1 MPEHSHYVSSRY
13 RLPVPMVLI
22 VPPHRGFGVLSQQGQ
37 TIASAAAAG
46 ASTTA
51 SILVALGTVGGPVG
65 AVIAG
70 IAALGI
76 ALANVFG
83 GCGNTCVEA
92 TNVANQVGPI
102 LGNNLETY
110 LSAPIHYASMQ
121 KAALNNFDTAWAA
134 LMQGCSN
141 PALGSAGKACIS
153 DRQAGGCTWK
163 VADPFGWTQ
172 SQDGWTYIPAGP
184 ADPNGTICWNW
195 FSGMRDP
202 IANDP
207 TVVPD
212 PSPTS
217 ATASG
222 LLSDIGVSSTATIAG
237 IPVSDLVLPAVLI
250 LAALLL

>member
-1 MPEHSHYVSSRY
+1 MPQHAHYASSRY
-13 RLPVPMVLI
+13 RRPLPLVLI
-22 VPPHRGFGVLSQQGQ
+22 VPHRGFGALSQQNQ
-37 TIASAAAAG
+37 SIAGVAAAG
-46 ASTTA
+46 ASTTV
-51 SILVALGTVGGPVG
+51 SLLVALGTIGGPVG
-65 AVIAG
+65 AAIAGVIAVG
-70 IAALGI
+70 MALV
-76 ALANVFG
+76 NVFG

-121 KAALNNFDTAWAA
+121 AAALNNFDTAWAA
-134 LMQGCSN
+134 LLQGCNN
-141 PALGSAGKACIS
+141 PALGSAGKACVS

-172 SQDGWTYIPAGP
+172 SDDGSWTYVPAGA

-212 PSPTS
+212 PVPAS
-217 ATASG
+217 AVGTD
-222 LLSDIGVSSTATIAG
+222 LLSAAGISSTATIAG
-237 IPVSDLVLPAVLI
+237 IPVSDLVLPAALIVL
-250 LAALLL
+250 AMLL

>member
-1 MPEHSHYVSSRY
+1 
-13 RLPVPMVLI
+13 MVLI
-22 VPPHRGFGVLSQQGQ
+22 VPPHRGFGALSQQGQ

-92 TNVANQVGPI
+92 TNIANQVGPI

-121 KAALNNFDTAWAA
+121 AAALNNFDTAWAA
-134 LMQGCSN
+134 LEQGCSN

-163 VADPFGWTQ
+163 VAEPFGWTQ
-172 SQDGWTYIPAGP
+172 GADGSWSYVPAGA

-212 PSPTS
+212 PSPVS
-217 ATASG
+217 ATATN
-222 LLSDIGVSSTATIAG
+222 LLSDVGVSSTATIAG
-237 IPVSDLVLPAVLI
+237 IPVSDLLLPG
-250 LAALLL
+250 ALLLLALLL